1 MALHCY
7 MESNVLK
14 HNSYFALMLG
24 FKVTSR
30 TFTLFLAKLQKEG
43 LLKLIDKLLSAMTF
57 LRKFPKCAIAKYPK
71 RHFKS

>member
-43 LLKLIDKLLSAMTF
+43 LLKLIDKLL
-57 LRKFPKCAIAKYPK
+57 
-71 RHFKS
+71 